1 MTGWVGDIEK
11 ESLENETF
19 RTVLFTGEHMQL
31 TVMSLKAGE
40 EIGLEAHHDR
50 DQFLRVE
57 QGSARVVMGPAEDQL
72 DDVHELGD
80 DWVVIV
86 PAGTWHNVVNVGDGD
101 LKLYSIYSPAE
112 HPDGTVHKTK
122 AEADAAEAEHGH

>member
-31 TVMSLKAGE
+31 TVKSLKAGE

-57 QGSARVVMGPAEDQL
+57 QGSARVVMGPAEDLL

-80 DWVVIV
+80 DWVVLV
-86 PAGTWHNVVNVGDGD
+86 PAGTWHNVVKVRVGD
-101 LKLYSIYSPAE
+101 LKPYSIYNPAE
-112 HPDGTVHKTK
+112 PPPRPVHNTP
-122 AEADAAEAEHGH
+122 AATQ

>member
-57 QGSARVVMGPAEDQL
+57 QVPARVVLGPAEDQL
-72 DDVHELGD
+72 DDVPEVVD

-86 PAGTWHNVVNVGDGD
+86 PACTHTTVGTIAGAHTQPHQHNN
-101 LKLYSIYSPAE
+101 P
-112 HPDGTVHKTK
+112 HQTPH
-122 AEADAAEAEHGH
+122 